1 MSLVGQR
8 LGKME
13 LGGAVGGE
21 RQDQSVTRA
30 QKNGHTARQDLGEK
44 PKWRGAQGSWKL
56 VSPKAAQA
64 ERKERER
71 ERAKD
76 EGERACTKAARM
88 TRRRLQLPAGIT
100 HSHTPT
106 LQLCTQC
113 GH

>member
-1 MSLVGQR
+1 MPRSSIIYNMSLVGQR

-64 ERKERER
+64 ERKESER
-71 ERAKD
+71 ERAKRTK
-76 EGERACTKAARM
+76 ERELAPKQRE
-88 TRRRLQLPAGIT
+88 
-100 HSHTPT
+100 
-106 LQLCTQC
+106 
-113 GH
+113 